1 MYLIVKQIFGYA
13 IPICNFYLHFSEAGL
28 PMDQLY
34 NSSGGS
40 SFGQASECPL
50 CVNSGRQ
57 AHLGEAFVCNI
68 RGGLIG
74 KIFEVFR
81 QLFLLWLLV
90 LATPWG
96 ELPFREA
103 IWPLL

>member
-1 MYLIVKQIFGYA
+1 VGEGDHGGESTRTIDVSNL
-13 IPICNFYLHFSEAGL
+13 L
-28 PMDQLY
+28 
-34 NSSGGS
+34 GS
-40 SFGQASECPL
+40 SARFGKIGPLKLAKCPL
-50 CVNSGRQ
+50 CINSGRQ

-103 IWPLL
+103 IWPSL